1 MTDSKVLQ
9 DSIMTFK
16 PRCHGLNGDN
26 GAVLAPKQFYNVSIY
41 TFDSVIYFAD
51 LYDRTWNKDV
61 YSEGVEIE

>member
-9 DSIMTFK
+9 DLIVTFK
-16 PRCHGLNGDN
+16 PRCHGLMGDE
-26 GAVLAPKQFYNVSIY
+26 GSSSSPKQ
-41 TFDSVIYFAD
+41 FDSVIYFAD